1 MRKEIYYL
9 TFGAL
14 LCSNLLA
21 AQKNEEI
28 LKDYFNNSARY
39 KKIKTANKEFS
50 IKTEEYSSSMK
61 STVLQVQQ
69 TFSGIPIYNS
79 YGNALIKDDK
89 LVSIN
94 ENFYKSAI
102 NYNQPKSDKPE
113 NIFSKAIN
121 NASIKKGNYSLTEKD
136 KPNSVFSQKIYF
148 PLEDELRLAYLYQFA
163 EEGSSNYW
171 SIVADANTGEILEK
185 QNLTLSCGFEGNHEN
200 HEEHEVNKFVGPQNK
215 PFESTLSFLSPDNAS
230 YRVYALPVEAP
241 SFGVRTLVTNPWDLT
256 VSPEGWHSDGTNH
269 YTYTRGNNVYA
280 YTDVTNTNTAS
291 VENATDGGASRIF
304 DFPIDLTQY
313 HTAYKDAAVTNLF
326 YMNNKI
332 HDIMYKFGFNE
343 TWRNFQTTNFTTLG
357 SGNDAVN
364 AEARDASEATTQKL
378 NNANFATPADGSSP
392 RMQMYLWD
400 PASVNRLV
408 YNAPS
413 TFASRKPDTKDA
425 AFGPALTTTGITA
438 NVALTTPVDGC
449 TAISENLYGKIA
461 LIQRGS
467 CNFTV
472 KVKNAQ
478 NNGAVAAIIYNAPTS
493 AYIGQMGG
501 VDTTVAIP
509 SILIE
514 NSEGQAIVNLL
525 ASTPV
530 NVTLS
535 DDKTKYVY
543 IDADLDNGIIV
554 HEYGHGVSNRLI
566 GTTAT
571 CLNQYNSNEQMG
583 EGWSDFL
590 ALMMTNQPGD
600 TASVP
605 RGVGTFSS
613 AEATNGLGIRPAKYS
628 PNFTIN
634 NYTYG
639 RTNGMSFSDGSSNVH
654 SIGFVWA
661 TMLWDLHWKYVEK
674 YGYSSDVTANP
685 NSGSARVLQLVTDA
699 MKVTACSPT
708 FIDGRDAILQ
718 AELSTTEGT
727 DKCMIWGVF
736 AKRGLGVKASAGLKK
751 SITPVNSTNM
761 IAALNDQV
769 EDFTYP
775 AECSS
780 SLSSEEVTLNKEVQ
794 IYPNPAKNEI
804 FIKSNSLAIGETII
818 SVYDSTGKLVISEKK
833 NLKSQNTVDTSR
845 LSNGIYIIKGEGI
858 GVNFSQKIIIE
869 K

>member
-1 MRKEIYYL
+1 
-9 TFGAL
+9 
-14 LCSNLLA
+14 
-21 AQKNEEI
+21 
-28 LKDYFNNSARY
+28 
-39 KKIKTANKEFS
+39 
-50 IKTEEYSSSMK
+50 
-61 STVLQVQQ
+61 
-69 TFSGIPIYNS
+69 
-79 YGNALIKDDK
+79 
-89 LVSIN
+89 
-94 ENFYKSAI
+94 
-102 NYNQPKSDKPE
+102 
-113 NIFSKAIN
+113 
-121 NASIKKGNYSLTEKD
+121 
-136 KPNSVFSQKIYF
+136 
-148 PLEDELRLAYLYQFA
+148 
-163 EEGSSNYW
+163 
-171 SIVADANTGEILEK
+171 
-185 QNLTLSCGFEGNHEN
+185 
-200 HEEHEVNKFVGPQNK
+200 
-215 PFESTLSFLSPDNAS
+215 
-230 YRVYALPVEAP
+230 
-241 SFGVRTLVTNPWDLT
+241 
-256 VSPEGWHSDGTNH
+256 
-269 YTYTRGNNVYA
+269 
-280 YTDVTNTNTAS
+280 
-291 VENATDGGASRIF
+291 
-304 DFPIDLTQY
+304 
-313 HTAYKDAAVTNLF
+313 
-326 YMNNKI
+326 
-332 HDIMYKFGFNE
+332 
-343 TWRNFQTTNFTTLG
+343 
-357 SGNDAVN
+357 
-364 AEARDASEATTQKL
+364 
-378 NNANFATPADGSSP
+378 
-392 RMQMYLWD
+392 
-400 PASVNRLV
+400 
-408 YNAPS
+408 
-413 TFASRKPDTKDA
+413 
-425 AFGPALTTTGITA
+425 
-438 NVALTTPVDGC
+438 
-449 TAISENLYGKIA
+449 
-461 LIQRGS
+461 
-467 CNFTV
+467 
-472 KVKNAQ
+472 
-478 NNGAVAAIIYNAPTS
+478 
-493 AYIGQMGG
+493 MGG

-543 IDADLDNGIIV
+543 IDADLDNGIIA

-818 SVYDSTGKLVISEKK
+818 SVYDATGKLVISEKK